1 MSTIEFNEVQRF
13 RIRWAWMA
21 VIALNG
27 LIIYAIVQQ
36 VILGKPFGSKPAS
49 DLTLLLIELGPL
61 ALLIFLFAIKL
72 KTSIDDDGI
81 HYRFFPFQLKTTHI
95 EWNELRD
102 AYMREYNSFYEY
114 GGWGIRTGSDRSG
127 KAINTSASGSKGL
140 QLKFKD
146 NKLLLIGTKRPDDI
160 QTLVEKI
167 MAAGKINRGI

>member
-1 MSTIEFNEVQRF
+1 MNTIEFNEVQRF
-13 RIRWAWMA
+13 KTWWAWTG
-21 VIALNG
+21 VIALNV

-49 DLTLLLIELGPL
+49 DLTLVLIELGPL
-61 ALLIFLFAIKL
+61 ALLIFLISIKL
-72 KTSIDDDGI
+72 KTRIDDNGI

-114 GGWGIRTGSDRSG
+114 GGWGIRTGSDKSG
-127 KAINTSASGSKGL
+127 KAINTSASGPKGL

-146 NKLLLIGTKRPDDI
+146 NKLLLIGTKRPDEI

-167 MAAGKINRGI
+167 MAEGKINRGI